1 MARRWKAFAA
11 LDETN
16 QRRLADDILKLIASM
31 NRAEDG
37 TMVLPSEY
45 LEIVIVKR

>member
-1 MARRWKAFAA
+1 MWLKH
-11 LDETN
+11 
-16 QRRLADDILKLIASM
+16 QSRLADDILTLIASM

>member
-1 MARRWKAFAA
+1 MLSWVVTFLVVA
-11 LDETN
+11 
-16 QRRLADDILKLIASM
+16 LIASM
-31 NRAEDG
+31 NRATDG